1 MEFARLGVSLALPLL
16 CKDDLIG
23 MLALGEKPSRV
34 LFVPVVVAQHRCGG
48 GVLLPSRGRPVTV
61 ALRTL
66 EGSPDAV
73 RGIIVPRFTLANRV
87 SLLSHD
93 RHSLPVTVRRK
104 AGALLAAYSTIR

>member
-48 GVLLPSRGRPVTV
+48 RAPACHPAGGPSPWRCAPWR
-61 ALRTL
+61 AART
-66 EGSPDAV
+66 P
-73 RGIIVPRFTLANRV
+73 
-87 SLLSHD
+87 
-93 RHSLPVTVRRK
+93 
-104 AGALLAAYSTIR
+104 